1 MIVTNFEDGYTIKR
15 VVLATPKRLF
25 ESWLDSREH
34 GDMTGGR
41 ATIDAAVNGPL
52 SLLDGAVVGR
62 IVGMA
67 PYQGIVHELNTSE
80 AWEAGS
86 VTRVEVSLATGPHY
100 GGIGNPQDDGTTII
114 LRHTGVDAGRPSSRR
129 PGGKTATSARWTPT
143 SQPATTGSPG
153 PKARGARR
161 SPAAHRRAAKTGQP
175 RAGARARL
183 AQR

>member
-25 ESWLDSREH
+25 ESWLDDREH

-62 IVGMA
+62 TVGTA
-67 PYQGIVHELNTSE
+67 PYQGIVHELNTTE

-114 LRHTGVDAGRPSSRR
+114 LRHTGVDAGGSVFSPDWWEDRYFGPMDAYFAAGNNRFTRPEGSR
-129 PGGKTATSARWTPT
+129 GT
-143 SQPATTGSPG
+143 
-153 PKARGARR
+153 
-161 SPAAHRRAAKTGQP
+161 
-175 RAGARARL
+175 
-183 AQR
+183 